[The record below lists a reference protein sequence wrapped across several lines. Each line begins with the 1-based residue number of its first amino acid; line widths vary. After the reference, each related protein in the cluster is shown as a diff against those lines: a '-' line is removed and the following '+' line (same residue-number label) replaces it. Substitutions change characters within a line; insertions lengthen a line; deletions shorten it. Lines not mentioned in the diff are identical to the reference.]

1 MKQKVKLFAGVHKS
15 RGGKITP
22 TGVGRICNWTPD
34 IKGPSADSYPSFG
47 AYQRSLTL
55 KCEEGEPGII
65 TWTPDQNTPD
75 TVYYQC
81 FTHRYLGWKINVL
94 DSCDLQT
101 QASDRDEVYSDVE
114 AAPSIRHE
122 SKIAPSENFLQ
133 QHEKDLIKHHNMNG
147 GLSKNPV
154 ELQKNEEFN
163 RLITDGI
170 KAAEALE
177 ETITRENFKNGTR
190 LNSGNGNNE
199 EEKDLLDAIAKIPQV
214 GVKPKL
220 RENQRPLLKRP
231 QFGSSGI
238 PVFLRPPQNVPF
250 PFYPNK
256 LPPRVPIAMERRPPN
271 RKPISP
277 YLLPQ
282 QSIMVN
288 HYKKPSFGPPP
299 MPHRP
304 PYLKNKIPQLPP
316 KPLQPVLLLGQPTE
330 IKSSPYKKSSS
341 DLVIGRPSK
350 QPIDISPAFLA
361 NRNREREPQR
371 PLKFNN
377 KNNNKKIEKGPVRST
392 FKDPFDIRNEPVQVP
407 QHSNTGFK
415 ADTIIVESG
424 FRPIRRED
432 TIKRDDSFE
441 ESGERISGLPVS
453 ISRRS
458 DNFEDAFEAEEEPQ
472 SAFFEPMFIPSPP
485 DSVALPLVNK
495 TESQTDGQADYMV
508 ADSSDRQD
516 IFYLPPNE
524 SKRSAVTYDAK
535 AILDTSLLNDPLPSE
550 NDFVKLSSKTKQFIK
565 DTPQFAPFTG
575 EIPTDL
581 MLQISANRDQLS
593 KERPAL
599 ISTKLSAVRTN
610 DGTR

>member
-1 MKQKVKLFAGVHKS
+1 M
-15 RGGKITP
+15 
-22 TGVGRICNWTPD
+22 
-34 IKGPSADSYPSFG
+34 
-47 AYQRSLTL
+47 

-81 FTHRYLGWKINVL
+81 YTHRYLGWKINVV

-101 QASDRDEVYSDVE
+101 QASDREEVYVDVE
-114 AAPSIRHE
+114 AAPSIKHE
-122 SKIAPSENFLQ
+122 SKVFPSENFLQ

-147 GLSKNPV
+147 GLSKNSA

-163 RLITDGI
+163 KFITDGI

-177 ETITRENFKNGTR
+177 ETINRENLKNGTR
-190 LNSGNGNNE
+190 INGAGNHE
-199 EEKDLLDAIAKIPQV
+199 EERDLLEAIAKIPQV
-214 GVKPKL
+214 GLKQNH
-220 RENQRPLLKRP
+220 RDNHRPLPKRP
-231 QFGSSGI
+231 QHTSSGL
-238 PVFLRPPQNVPF
+238 PVFLRPPQNIPF
-250 PFYPNK
+250 PFYTNK
-256 LPPRVPIAMERRPPN
+256 LPPRIPIAMERRPPHRN
-271 RKPISP
+271 PISP

-282 QSIMVN
+282 QSIMMN
-288 HYKKPSFGPPP
+288 HYKKPSFPPPP
-299 MPHRP
+299 MGHRH
-304 PYLKNKIPQLPP
+304 YIKSKMPQLPA
-316 KPLQPVLLLGQPTE
+316 KPNRQPVLLLGQPTE

-341 DLVIGRPSK
+341 DLVIGKPSK
-350 QPIDISPAFLA
+350 TPIDISPVFLVKK
-361 NRNREREPQR
+361 NREPQR
-371 PLKFNN
+371 PSKYNTINNN
-377 KNNNKKIEKGPVRST
+377 KNVEKAPVRST
-392 FKDPFDIRNEPVQVP
+392 FKDPFDIKTESIQIP

-424 FRPIRRED
+424 FRPIRRQD
-432 TIKRDDSFE
+432 DIKRDDSFE
-441 ESGERISGLPVS
+441 ESDERISGLPVS

-458 DNFEDAFEAEEEPQ
+458 DNFEDTFEVEEEPQ

-485 DSVALPLVNK
+485 DSAVALPLLNK
-495 TESQTDGQADYMV
+495 TDSQADYMV
-508 ADSSDRQD
+508 ADASDRED

-581 MLQISANRDQLS
+581 MLQLSASRDQQS
-593 KERPAL
+593 VVTKEKPAL
-599 ISTKLSAVRTN
+599 ISTKLSAVKTN